1 MLEAMHHGVPAVIMP
16 LFGDQFESAN
26 RLQTRGMSETV
37 NLAALTED
45 ALHQT
50 VVKVLSNER

>member
-1 MLEAMHHGVPAVIMP
+1 MHHGVPAVIIP